1 MQNIAKNIIY
11 SIVLVTLCAVCF
23 AGPDKHNQLPEGF
36 DVFPVKTKYKGDP
49 EVPFYVRIPSQYKSG
64 ERGQLHRVL
73 LICKYL
79 GGNGFVVAR
88 GGSHNEALINLADQ
102 RGWFVVSPHFVGHGE
117 EVQDRT
123 KCYYYPEAYSGQATL
138 DALDLIAKKYPI
150 NTDQI
155 FAVGQ
160 SGGAQFVHR
169 FANDV
174 PDRVVAVAVN
184 SCSWYDRPRPQSK
197 GVGWLLTIGEAD
209 ETIIDCLDFADQLRG
224 VGAMP
229 ILRSYLGM
237 GHNWDERAMA
247 LDVAFFTY
255 WDEMTKGSLN
265 RPRTAREKAE
275 GMLGQQPKD
284 MPFVGDTEE
293 WKYVPNTPE
302 NLAKVPEENRVYL
315 PDETLAKQWQV
326 SGVGT
331 ETAGEKIP

>member
-1 MQNIAKNIIY
+1 MNKKIIY
-11 SIVLVTLCAVCF
+11 LAIIAALSSVCF
-23 AGPDKHNQLPEGF
+23 AAPNQLPEGF

-49 EVPFYVRIPSQYKSG
+49 EVPFYVRIPSGYKP
-64 ERGQLHRVL
+64 GQPGLHRVL

-88 GGSHNEALINLADQ
+88 GGSHNEELIKLADQ
-102 RGWFVVSPHFVGHGE
+102 RGWFVVSPHFTGHGE

-184 SCSWYDRPRPQSK
+184 SCSWYDRPIPQAK

-209 ETIIDCLDFADQLRG
+209 ETIMDCLDFADQLRG

-237 GHNWDERAMA
+237 GHNWDGRAMA
-247 LDVAFFTY
+247 LDIAFFSY
-255 WDEMTKGSLN
+255 WDDMTKGSLN
-265 RPRTAREKAE
+265 RPRTQKEKTE
-275 GMLGQQPKD
+275 GMLGLQPKD
-284 MPFVGDTEE
+284 MPFVGDTEQ
-293 WKYVPNTPE
+293 WTYVPNTPE
-302 NLAKVPEENRVYL
+302 NLAKIPEENRVYL
-315 PDETLAKQWQV
+315 PNETLAKQWAV

-331 ETAGEKIP
+331 ETQGEEIP